1 VTLSL
6 PLLPTTL
13 VGSWPQPSWL
23 IDRDRLDAHLPVRVG
38 ASDLWRV
45 DGDHLAEAHHDA
57 IALAVHEQ
65 ERVGLDIVTDGE
77 VRRESYSN
85 RFAISLDGVDV
96 DRPGVAVDRTGATVP
111 VPRVVGPIRRGR
123 PVEVDVVQ
131 HVRRHT
137 DRPLKVTLPGPFTMG
152 QQAQD
157 DFYGDDA
164 ELAMAYAA
172 AVNEEVLDLFA
183 AGADIVQLDEPY
195 VQARPEA
202 ARRHAVAAI
211 DRALQGAPGPT
222 VLHVCFGY
230 GRHVADKPSGYDFL
244 PELDACRA
252 DEISIEAAQP
262 RLDLGVLDE
271 LATKRVHV
279 GVLDLRDTTVES
291 TEVVASRIRAAL
303 RHLPPERLV
312 IAPDC
317 GCKYLRRDVAWA
329 KAAAMVSA
337 ALQVRDEIARTSL
350 GSRSRPP
357 RP

>member
-1 VTLSL
+1 LTSSL
-6 PLLPTTL
+6 PVLPTTL

-23 IDRDRLDAHLPVRVG
+23 IDRARLEAHLPVRVTTRV
-38 ASDLWRV
+38 LWLV
-45 DGDHLAEAHHDA
+45 DDDHLDEAQRDA
-57 IALAVHEQ
+57 VALAVIEQ
-65 ERVGLDIVTDGE
+65 ERLGLDIVTDGE

-85 RFAISLDGVDV
+85 RFATSLDGIDL
-96 DRPGVAVDRTGATVP
+96 DRPGQAVDRTGATVP
-111 VPRVVGPIRRGR
+111 VPRVVGPIRRLR
-123 PVEVDVVQ
+123 PVEVDVVAQ
-131 HVRRHT
+131 VRRHT

-172 AVNEEVLDLFA
+172 AVNEEVHDLFA
-183 AGADIVQLDEPY
+183 AGADLVQLDEPY

-211 DRALQGAPGPT
+211 DRALQGATGTT

-230 GRHVADKPSGYDFL
+230 GRHVADKPTGYDFL
-244 PELDACRA
+244 GELDACDA

-262 RLDLGVLDE
+262 RLDLGVLHD

-291 TEVVASRIRAAL
+291 TDVVAGRIRAAL
-303 RHLPPERLV
+303 QHLPPDRLV

-317 GCKYLRRDVAWA
+317 GCKYLSRDVAWG
-329 KAAAMVSA
+329 KAAAMVA
-337 ALQVRDEIARTSL
+337 AAAQIRRELA
-350 GSRSRPP
+350 
-357 RP
+357 

>member
-1 VTLSL
+1 MAGQPVTRSL
-6 PLLPTTL
+6 PILPTML

-23 IDRDRLDAHLPVRVG
+23 IDRDRLDAHLPVRVN
-38 ASDLWRV
+38 AADLWLV
-45 DGDHLAEAHHDA
+45 DDDHRAEAHRDA
-57 IALAVHEQ
+57 VALAVHEQ
-65 ERVGLDIVTDGE
+65 ERVGLDVVTDGE

-85 RFAISLDGVDV
+85 RFATALDGIDL
-96 DRPGVAVDRTGATVP
+96 DRPGRAVDRTGATVP
-111 VPRVVGPIRRGR
+111 VPRVVGAIRRR
-123 PVEVDVVQ
+123 EPVEVDVVAQ
-131 HVRRHT
+131 VRRHT

-164 ELAMAYAA
+164 ELALAYAA

-211 DRALQGAPGPT
+211 DRALQGATGTT

-230 GRHVADKPSGYDFL
+230 GRHVADKPAGYDFL

-271 LATKRVHV
+271 LPTKRLHV
-279 GVLDLRDTTVES
+279 GVLDLRDLTIEP
-291 TEVVASRIRAAL
+291 TELVADRIRAAL
-303 RHLPPERLV
+303 DHLPPERLV

-317 GCKYLRRDVAWA
+317 GCKYLPRDVAWA
-329 KAAAMVSA
+329 KTAAMVA
-337 ALQVRDEIARTSL
+337 AARQVRDELR
-350 GSRSRPP
+350 
-357 RP
+357 

>member
-1 VTLSL
+1 
-6 PLLPTTL
+6 
-13 VGSWPQPSWL
+13 
-23 IDRDRLDAHLPVRVG
+23 
-38 ASDLWRV
+38 
-45 DGDHLAEAHHDA
+45 
-57 IALAVHEQ
+57 
-65 ERVGLDIVTDGE
+65 
-77 VRRESYSN
+77 
-85 RFAISLDGVDV
+85 
-96 DRPGVAVDRTGATVP
+96 
-111 VPRVVGPIRRGR
+111 
-123 PVEVDVVQ
+123 
-131 HVRRHT
+131 
-137 DRPLKVTLPGPFTMG
+137 
-152 QQAQD
+152 
-157 DFYGDDA
+157 
-164 ELAMAYAA
+164 
-172 AVNEEVLDLFA
+172 
-183 AGADIVQLDEPY
+183 VQLDEPY

>member
-1 VTLSL
+1 MSL
-6 PLLPTTL
+6 PILPTSL

-23 IDRDRLDAHLPVRVG
+23 IDRGRLDAHLPVRVS
-38 ASDLWRV
+38 ASDLWLV
-45 DGDHLAEAHHDA
+45 DKGHLAEAHRDA

-65 ERVGLDIVTDGE
+65 ERIGLDIVTDGE

-85 RFAISLDGVDV
+85 RFATSLDGIDL
-96 DRPGVAVDRTGATVP
+96 DRPGQAVDRTGATVP
-111 VPRVVGPIRRGR
+111 VPRVVGPIRRHS
-123 PVEVDVVQ
+123 PVEVDVVAR
-131 HVRRHT
+131 VRRHT

-164 ELAMAYAA
+164 ELALAYAA

-211 DRALQGAPGPT
+211 DRALQGATGTT

-230 GRHVADKPSGYDFL
+230 GHHVADKPTGYDFL
-244 PELDACRA
+244 AELESCRA

-262 RLDLGVLDE
+262 RLDLGVLDDI
-271 LATKRVHV
+271 ATKRVHV

-291 TEVVASRIRAAL
+291 TELVASRIRAAL
-303 RHLPPERLV
+303 GHLPPERLV

-317 GCKYLRRDVAWA
+317 GCKYLQRDVAWA
-329 KAAAMVSA
+329 KTSAMVAAAHR
-337 ALQVRDEIARTSL
+337 VRHEIR
-350 GSRSRPP
+350 
-357 RP
+357 

>member
-1 VTLSL
+1 MSL
-6 PLLPTTL
+6 PLLPTSL
-13 VGSWPQPSWL
+13 VGSWPQPAWL
-23 IDRDRLDAHLPVRVG
+23 IDRYRLDAHLPVRVSAG
-38 ASDLWRV
+38 DLWLV
-45 DGDHLAEAHHDA
+45 DDEHLAEAQRDA
-57 IALAVHEQ
+57 VALAVHEQ
-65 ERVGLDIVTDGE
+65 ERLGLDIITDGE

-85 RFAISLDGVDV
+85 RFATALDGIDLE
-96 DRPGVAVDRTGATVP
+96 RPGQAVDRTGATVA
-111 VPRVVGPIRRGR
+111 VPRVIGPIRRHS
-123 PVEVDVVQ
+123 PVEVDVVAQ
-131 HVRRHT
+131 VRRHT

-164 ELAMAYAA
+164 ELALAYAA

-195 VQARPEA
+195 VQARPDA

-211 DRALQGAPGPT
+211 DRALQGATGTT

-230 GRHVADKPSGYDFL
+230 GRHVADKPTGYDFL
-244 PELDACRA
+244 AELDACRA

-279 GVLDLRDTTVES
+279 GVLDLRDTTIES
-291 TEVVASRIRAAL
+291 TDLIASRIRAAL
-303 RHLPPERLV
+303 QHLPPERLV

-317 GCKYLRRDVAWA
+317 GCKYLARDVAWA
-329 KAAAMVSA
+329 KTSAMVAAATR
-337 ALQVRDEIARTSL
+337 VRNEIR
-350 GSRSRPP
+350 
-357 RP
+357 

>member
-1 VTLSL
+1 VPGL

-13 VGSWPQPSWL
+13 VGSWTQPSWL
-23 IDRDRLDAHLPVRVG
+23 IDRTRLDAHLPVRVS

-45 DGDHLAEAHHDA
+45 DKDHLAEAQRDA

-65 ERVGLDIVTDGE
+65 DRLGLDIVTDGE

-85 RFAISLDGVDV
+85 HFATALGGIDLDH
-96 DRPGVAVDRTGATVP
+96 PGQARDRTGATVP
-111 VPRVVGPIRRGR
+111 VPRVVGPIRRLG
-123 PVEVDVVQ
+123 PVEVDVVA
-131 HVRRHT
+131 HVRQHT

-172 AVNEEVLDLFA
+172 AVNDELLDLFA
-183 AGADIVQLDEPY
+183 AGADVVQLDEPY
-195 VQARPEA
+195 VQARPDA

-211 DRALQGAPGPT
+211 DRALQGATGTT

-230 GRHVADKPSGYDFL
+230 GRHVAEKPAGYDFL

-262 RLDLGVLDE
+262 RLDLAVLDD
-271 LATKRVHV
+271 LSTKRVHV

-291 TEVVASRIRAAL
+291 TELVARRIRAAL
-303 RHLPPERLV
+303 RHLSPERLV

-317 GCKYLRRDVAWA
+317 GCKYLPRDVAWA
-329 KAAAMVSA
+329 KTSAMVSA
-337 ALQVRDEIARTSL
+337 AALVRGEVT
-350 GSRSRPP
+350 
-357 RP
+357 

>member
-1 VTLSL
+1 LTSSL
-6 PLLPTTL
+6 PILPTTL

-23 IDRDRLDAHLPVRVG
+23 IDRTRLEAHLPVRVTTRE
-38 ASDLWRV
+38 LWLV
-45 DGDHLAEAHHDA
+45 DDEHLDEAQRDA
-57 IALAVHEQ
+57 VALAVLEQ
-65 ERVGLDIVTDGE
+65 ERLGLDIVTDGE

-85 RFAISLDGVDV
+85 RFATSLDGIDL
-96 DRPGVAVDRTGATVP
+96 DRPGQAVDRTGATVP
-111 VPRVVGPIRRGR
+111 VPRVVGPIRRLR
-123 PVEVDVVQ
+123 PVEVDVVAQ
-131 HVRRHT
+131 VRRHT

-172 AVNEEVLDLFA
+172 AVNEEVHDLFA
-183 AGADIVQLDEPY
+183 AGADLVQLDEPY

-211 DRALQGAPGPT
+211 DRALQGATGTT

-244 PELDACRA
+244 GELDACDA

-262 RLDLGVLDE
+262 RLDLGVLPD
-271 LATKRVHV
+271 LSTKRVHV

-291 TEVVASRIRAAL
+291 ADVVAGRIRAAL
-303 RHLPPERLV
+303 QHLPPDRLV

-317 GCKYLRRDVAWA
+317 GCKYLSRDVAWG
-329 KAAAMVSA
+329 KAAAMVA
-337 ALQVRDEIARTSL
+337 AASQIRGELS
-350 GSRSRPP
+350 
-357 RP
+357 

>member
-1 VTLSL
+1 MSV
-6 PLLPTTL
+6 PILPTSL

-23 IDRDRLDAHLPVRVG
+23 IDRARLDAHLPVRVN
-38 ASDLWRV
+38 ASDLWLV
-45 DGDHLAEAHHDA
+45 DQEHLAEAHRDA

-65 ERVGLDIVTDGE
+65 ERLGLDIITDGE

-85 RFAISLDGVDV
+85 RFATSLDGIDV
-96 DRPGVAVDRTGATVP
+96 DRPGHAVDRTGATVA
-111 VPRVVGPIRRGR
+111 VPRVVGPIRRHS
-123 PVEVDVVQ
+123 PVEVDVVAQ
-131 HVRRHT
+131 LRRHT

-164 ELAMAYAA
+164 ELALAYAA
-172 AVNEEVLDLFA
+172 AVNEEMLDLFA
-183 AGADIVQLDEPY
+183 AGADVVQLDEPY

-202 ARRHAVAAI
+202 ARRHAIAAI
-211 DRALQGAPGPT
+211 DRALQGATATT

-230 GRHVADKPSGYDFL
+230 GRHVADKPTGYDFL
-244 PELDACRA
+244 AELDACRA

-279 GVLDLRDTTVES
+279 GVLDLRDPTIES
-291 TEVVASRIRAAL
+291 TEQVASRIRAAL

-317 GCKYLRRDVAWA
+317 GCKYLHRDVAWA
-329 KAAAMVSA
+329 KTAAMVA
-337 ALQVRDEIARTSL
+337 AAKRVRHEIS
-350 GSRSRPP
+350 
-357 RP
+357 

>member
-1 VTLSL
+1 MSL
-6 PLLPTTL
+6 PVLPTTL

-23 IDRDRLDAHLPVRVG
+23 IDRARLEAHLPVRVS
-38 ASDLWRV
+38 ARDLWLV
-45 DGDHLAEAHHDA
+45 DGEHLAEAHGDA

-65 ERVGLDIVTDGE
+65 ERLGLDIVTDGE

-85 RFAISLDGVDV
+85 RFATALDGIDL
-96 DRPGVAVDRTGATVP
+96 DRPGEAVDRTGATVP
-111 VPRVVGPIRRGR
+111 VPRVVGPIGRRQ
-123 PVEVDVVQ
+123 PVEVDVVAQ
-131 HVRRHT
+131 VRRST

-157 DFYGDDA
+157 DYYGDDA

-172 AVNEEVLDLFA
+172 AVNDEVLDLFA

-202 ARRHAVAAI
+202 ARRHAIAAI
-211 DRALQGAPGPT
+211 DRALQDAPGPT

-230 GRHVADKPSGYDFL
+230 GRHVADKPAGYDFL
-244 PELDACRA
+244 PELDACRT

-271 LATKRVHV
+271 LPSKRVHV
-279 GVLDLRDTTVES
+279 GVLDLRDTTIES
-291 TEVVASRIRAAL
+291 TDVVAGRIRAAL

-317 GCKYLRRDVAWA
+317 GCKYLQREVAWA
-329 KAAAMVSA
+329 KTAAMVA
-337 ALQVRDEIARTSL
+337 ATRQVRDEIS
-350 GSRSRPP
+350 
-357 RP
+357 